1 MAVSTIHTH
10 LPVDNLTL
18 DVENPRI
25 QLIMERYKGEITAEI
40 IHLALGSGRDSQD
53 SGDSGTTFYSLKES
67 IRTSGTI
74 IHPIHVNK
82 TADGKLVVVEGNTRV
97 AIYKELR
104 DSNVEGSWDEIPAI
118 VYEGLSQEEIDSI
131 RLQSHQVGP
140 RAWDPYAKAKYLHKL
155 HKQQDMPFARLVDL
169 CGGRKNEVRDYIAA
183 YEDMEEHYRP
193 VLDDDADFDPKRFS
207 SFAELQKSNIK
218 ESVALAGF
226 ELSDFSSWVR
236 DQKLQPQNLVR
247 KLPMILA
254 NSEAKRIFLKD
265 GAEAASRYLD
275 RLNYT
280 GDPIDGSLPELCKA
294 VLAKLRSV
302 TWKDIQNHRA
312 NKESPD
318 TQAILDLNDELAD
331 FVKEIS
337 EADGH

>member
-1 MAVSTIHTH
+1 MAVPTSHTH
-10 LPVDNLTL
+10 LPIDDLVL
-18 DVENPRI
+18 DVDNPRI
-25 QLIMERYKGEITAEI
+25 QLIMERWKGDITAEI

-82 TADGKLVVVEGNTRV
+82 TEDGKLVVVEGNTRV

-104 DSNVEGSWDEIPAI
+104 DSDVEGNWDEIPAI
-118 VYEGLSQEEIDSI
+118 LYDGLSQEEIDSI

-140 RAWDPYAKAKYLHKL
+140 RAWDPYSKAKYLHKL
-155 HKQQDMPFARLVDL
+155 NKHQDMPFARLVDL

-183 YEDMEEHYRP
+183 YEDMEDHYRP

-207 SFAELQKSNIK
+207 SFAELQKSNVKVSIK
-218 ESVALAGF
+218 LAGYD
-226 ELSDFSSWVR
+226 LADFSRWVR
-236 DQKLQPQNLVR
+236 DQKLQPQHLVR
-247 KLPMILA
+247 KLPMILGNA
-254 NSEAKRIFLKD
+254 EATEIFLQD
-265 GAEAASRYLD
+265 GAEAAVRYLD
-275 RLNYT
+275 RTNYT

-294 VLAKLRSV
+294 VLEKLRAV
-302 TWKDIQNHRA
+302 TWPDIQKHRS
-312 NKESPD
+312 NKDSPD

-337 EADGH
+337 DSDGL

>member
-1 MAVSTIHTH
+1 MAVPTSHTR
-10 LPVDNLTL
+10 LSIDELTL
-18 DVENPRI
+18 DVDNPRI

-40 IHLALGSGRDSQD
+40 VHLALGSGRDTQD
-53 SGDSGTTFYSLKES
+53 SGDTGTTFYSLKES

-82 TADGKLVVVEGNTRV
+82 TADDKLVVVEGNTRV

-104 DSNVEGSWDEIPAI
+104 DSNVEGNWDEIPAI
-118 VYEGLSQEEIDSI
+118 LYEGLSQEEIDSI

-140 RAWDPYAKAKYLHKL
+140 RAWDPYSKAKYLHKL
-155 HKQQDMPFARLVDL
+155 NKHQDMPFARLVDL

-183 YEDMEEHYRP
+183 YEDMEEHYREI
-193 VLDDDADFDPKRFS
+193 LSDDADFDVTRFS
-207 SFAELQKSNIK
+207 SFAELQKSNVK
-218 ESVALAGF
+218 EAITLAGYDLK
-226 ELSDFSSWVR
+226 EFSRWIKDR
-236 DQKLQPQNLVR
+236 KIHPQHTVR

-254 NSEAKRIFLKD
+254 SADAQRIFLQD
-265 GAEAASRYLD
+265 GAEAAIRYLD
-275 RLNYT
+275 RTSDT
-280 GDPIDGSLPELCKA
+280 GDPIDAPLPELCKA

-302 TWKDIQNHRA
+302 TWPDIQKHRSD
-312 NKESPD
+312 KESAE

-337 EADGH
+337 D